1 MTRFSYFIYSLC
13 IILFSVEVY
22 SQIPEKTPAKYM
34 KEADEFMRVEDWE
47 SALAIYIKLLTQLP
61 EDGLLNYKIGVCYS
75 KSFQKDE
82 AKFYFEKSLEIL
94 GEKNIE
100 PEGFNYMA
108 RIYHLTYNFDKAI
121 EFYTKYLSTLTEKDS
136 KKEIVK
142 KELQYCVNAK
152 ELMLKKQNVKIE
164 NLGPVINS
172 NFPDYA
178 PVISADEA
186 VLIFTS
192 RRDDTKG
199 EGRDPED
206 NLFFEDIYI
215 SNKYNE
221 SWTPPV
227 KISDN
232 INTDSHDASVGLS
245 ADGQTL
251 FIYRDI
257 NKGDLFST
265 RLIGSEWMEPA
276 PLGKTINTKYWEPSI
291 TISGDG
297 NIIYFASD
305 MPGGFGGKDLYMSRQ
320 LPGTF
325 GYGKPLNLGKS
336 INTPED
342 EDGPF
347 IHPDGKTLYFSSK
360 GHYSMGGYDIFKTE
374 LDSNRNWSEPEN
386 LNPPINTP
394 EDDIYFVLSADGK
407 HGYYA
412 SAKPGGFGDKD
423 IYCIQ
428 MPEKEKPKP
437 VIVLKGFLTDKE
449 NGKPVGAKIIVRD
462 NESSEIISI
471 TDANSVTG
479 QYLVVLTP
487 GRNYGITV
495 DNPSYLFHSENVD
508 IPNLDSFDVL
518 YKNIKLQKVS
528 VGTQIV
534 LRNIFFDTGKSE
546 LRKQSKSELE
556 RVFNFLKQKAEINV
570 EIAGH
575 TDNVGTDENNQIL
588 SENRAQAVVD
598 YLIKAGISPT
608 RLQARGYGES
618 QPIESNET
626 NEGRQQN
633 RRTVMEILK

>member
-1 MTRFSYFIYSLC
+1 MRVNPIVYFLIFFLFPLSIFSQ
-13 IILFSVEVY
+13 V
-22 SQIPEKTPAKYM
+22 PEKTPAKYM
-34 KEADEFMRVEDWE
+34 KEADEYMRVEDWE
-47 SALAIYIKLLTQLP
+47 SSLAIYIKLLTQMP
-61 EDGLLNYKIGVCYS
+61 EDGLLNYKIGLCYS

-82 AKFYFEKSLEIL
+82 AKYYFEKALQIL
-94 GEKNIE
+94 GEKNIDS
-100 PEGFNYMA
+100 EGLKSIA
-108 RIYHLTYNFDKAI
+108 RIYHLTYDFDKAI
-121 EFYTKYLSTLTEKDS
+121 EFYTKYLAMLPEKDS
-136 KKEIVK
+136 RNEQAK
-142 KELQYCVNAK
+142 KELQYCINAK
-152 ELMLKKQNVKIE
+152 ELSLKKLDLKIE

-186 VLIFTS
+186 ILIFTS

-199 EGRDPED
+199 GGRDPED

-215 SNKYNE
+215 SYKQNE
-221 SWTPPV
+221 SWTSPA
-227 KISDN
+227 KISEAVN
-232 INTDSHDASVGLS
+232 SDSHDASVGLS

-251 FIYRDI
+251 FIYRDV
-257 NKGDLFST
+257 NNGDLFST
-265 RLIGSEWMEPA
+265 RLIGSEWIEPA

-297 NIIYFASD
+297 NIIYFSSD
-305 MPGGFGGKDLYMSRQ
+305 MPGGFGGKDIYVSKK

-325 GYGKPLNLGKS
+325 GYGKPLNLGKV
-336 INTPED
+336 INTADD

-374 LDSNRNWSEPEN
+374 IDSTNIWSEPEN

-412 SAKPGGFGDKD
+412 SARPGGFGDKD
-423 IYCIQ
+423 IYLIQ

-487 GRNYGITV
+487 GKNYGITV

-508 IPNLDSFDVL
+508 IPNLNSFDVL

-534 LRNIFFDTGKSE
+534 LRNIFFDTGKAD
-546 LRKQSKSELE
+546 LRKESKSELE
-556 RVFNFLKQKAEINV
+556 RIFKFLKEKSGIKV

-575 TDNVGTDENNQIL
+575 TDNVGTDENNKIL
-588 SENRAQAVVD
+588 SENRAQSVVD
-598 YLIKAGISPT
+598 YLIKAGISSE

-618 QPIESNET
+618 LPIAT
-626 NEGRQQN
+626 NDTDEGRQQN